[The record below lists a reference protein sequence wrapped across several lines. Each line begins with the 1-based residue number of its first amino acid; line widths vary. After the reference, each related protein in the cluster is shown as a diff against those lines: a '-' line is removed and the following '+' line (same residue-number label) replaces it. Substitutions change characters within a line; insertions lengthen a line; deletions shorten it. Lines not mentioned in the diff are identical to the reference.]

1 MLDCWGV
8 WDSNPSLVFLWCHF
22 RRWLTLVEF
31 TSCMTDRPTSD
42 NSSGCLFLTVQWGSW
57 FWGSLPGHV
66 GRRYRTSRRF
76 LIIIGSFPSLTC
88 CLSWSGSA
96 EYIACAFVCWS
107 YFVYYS
113 TSPLLGSFIMSGVAY
128 EYGIVGK
135 LSLCVQLFKV
145 IIITIFYI

>member
-31 TSCMTDRPTSD
+31 TSCITDGPTTD
-42 NSSGCLFLTVQWGSW
+42 NSSRCLFLTVQWGSW
-57 FWGSLPGHV
+57 FLGFITRPCWPTS
-66 GRRYRTSRRF
+66 RTSRRF

-88 CLSWSGSA
+88 CLSQAGSA
-96 EYIACAFVCWS
+96 VCVVTTIVCWS
-107 YFVYYS
+107 YFVYFS
-113 TSPLLGSFIMSGVAY
+113 TSPLLGSFLMSDVTY
-128 EYGIVGK
+128 EFGIVGK

-145 IIITIFYI
+145 IIITILYI